1 MKVGISLE
9 FPSRKEKLQER
20 APIVVLISCLTLW
33 FWTNENIEL
42 KKNLNLKQYKTALP
56 KKSIKVKENADC
68 HTNFQSYS
76 LPLSL
81 DPSREGTKQK
91 RLTRQNNNFSQT
103 RARLNLEFFFA
114 FTFSTIF
121 ASLALELLVMVF
133 YSEIGFLILKA
144 GRIINWILHI

>member
-68 HTNFQSYS
+68 QTNFQSYS

-81 DPSREGTKQK
+81 DPSRVGTKQK

-114 FTFSTIF
+114 FTFFHYFFLPSIGTVGNG
-121 ASLALELLVMVF
+121 LLF
-133 YSEIGFLILKA
+133 RDRILDT
-144 GRIINWILHI
+144 

>member
-1 MKVGISLE
+1 M
-9 FPSRKEKLQER
+9 
-20 APIVVLISCLTLW
+20 
-33 FWTNENIEL
+33 EL

-76 LPLSL
+76 LPFSL
-81 DPSREGTKQK
+81 DPSRVGTKQK

-133 YSEIGFLILKA
+133 YSEIGFLILKV
-144 GRIINWILHI
+144 GRIIN